1 MEYLRTFS
9 LHLLEL
15 VINRGMLLGLIFAV
29 IILLRPVTNR
39 LLRPKYRVAFWMAC
53 WVTGWMSTFYEL
65 AGAIQL
71 LPVTF
76 RGWIT
81 PRLEDGSNLPGYFPR
96 LEGAGT
102 YTFALP
108 GGWEIPFTVSEG
120 TLNLIT
126 LLFLAGMAAML
137 WWGCR
142 EENKLVRLSQ
152 QGEPMSEEWHRQR
165 GIDPRDI
172 RVRIMPGLPASF
184 VCRKGT
190 VHYICLQKELPE
202 KQMELVLR
210 HELAHVKGRH
220 VWAKGLVM
228 ALMLF
233 YWWNPI
239 IWAAYRLTSRDIE
252 LACDEAVLKT
262 LDREERREYARTL
275 VELASGKHL
284 WGGLTCFG
292 ECDAEIRVRRTVDWK
307 WERAW
312 EKNLVW
318 PALILAFLFLFTSP
332 RGINERLGESWE
344 AFIASDVPVQTL
356 REHMRDHTVELEEI
370 WVRDQTLMV
379 LTDDDQ
385 WWFSRFSRSKDGTF
399 YSNGWNRL
407 EEPGKYEFVQV
418 K

>member
-81 PRLEDGSNLPGYFPR
+81 PRLEGGSNLPGYFPR

-108 GGWEIPFTVSEG
+108 GGGEIPFAVSEG
-120 TLNLIT
+120 TLNILA
-126 LLFLAGMAAML
+126 LLVGVGYAVLL
-137 WWGCR
+137 WWCIR
-142 EENKLVRLSQ
+142 KENRFIRCSQ
-152 QGEPMSEEWHRQR
+152 QGEPMSPEWHEAHAVPN
-165 GIDPRDI
+165 GVTV
-172 RVRIMPGLPASF
+172 RVMSDLPASF
-184 VCRKGT
+184 VCRGRGR
-190 VHYICLQKELPE
+190 VYNICLQKELPPG
-202 KQMELVLR
+202 KMELVLK
-210 HELAHVKGRH
+210 HELAHIRGDH
-220 VWAKGLVM
+220 VWYKSLVM
-228 ALMLF
+228 GMMLL
-233 YWWNPI
+233 YGWNPI

-344 AFIASDVPVQTL
+344 ALIASDVPVQTL